1 MAFTFFSG
9 LKEEKDSL
17 QKDLTEFK
25 NNTQESLKHLEEI
38 TEEHNQDLDKLE
50 NDLKMGLEEEKMLR
64 GQDMGIL
71 KFNLNEGMNEIKDGQ
86 EKYKAALD
94 KILEEERD
102 ERVAQNNELLGKNCE
117 NKLNLTAFLVIVLS
131 LFFFQTRLIK
141 RNETEAVQWLTYNI
155 KWKMKMTI

>member
-1 MAFTFFSG
+1 MISG
-9 LKEEKDSL
+9 LQEDKDCL
-17 QKDLTEFK
+17 RNELTKFK
-25 NNTQESLKHLEEI
+25 GDTEESLKHLEEI

-102 ERVAQNNELLGKNCE
+102 ERVAQNNELLGK
-117 NKLNLTAFLVIVLS
+117 KY
-131 LFFFQTRLIK
+131 QTL
-141 RNETEAVQWLTYNI
+141 
-155 KWKMKMTI
+155 

>member
-1 MAFTFFSG
+1 MTNGLKNFLCFFSG
-9 LKEEKDSL
+9 LKDEKESL
-17 QKDLTEFK
+17 KKDLTEFK
-25 NNTQESLKHLEEI
+25 NNTEESLKHLEEI

-71 KFNLNEGMNEIKDGQ
+71 KFNLNEGMNEIKEGQ
-86 EKYKAALD
+86 EQYKAGLD

-117 NKLNLTAFLVIVLS
+117 IKLKCFRFL
-131 LFFFQTRLIK
+131 F
-141 RNETEAVQWLTYNI
+141 
-155 KWKMKMTI
+155 

>member
-1 MAFTFFSG
+1 MTNGLKNFLCFFSG
-9 LKEEKDSL
+9 LKDEKESL
-17 QKDLTEFK
+17 KKDLTEFK
-25 NNTQESLKHLEEI
+25 NNTEESLKHLEEI

-71 KFNLNEGMNEIKDGQ
+71 KFNLNEGMKEIKEGQ
-86 EKYKAALD
+86 EQYKAGLD

-117 NKLNLTAFLVIVLS
+117 IKLKCVGFL
-131 LFFFQTRLIK
+131 F
-141 RNETEAVQWLTYNI
+141 
-155 KWKMKMTI
+155 